1 MHKGYLS
8 RDIVHMQWRFSKCHE
23 VWDRISRKPREI
35 ETPLQRNTDRKRNMA
50 NRMVTWSTWWRY
62 SIGWIDFR
70 ISVVHHIVS
79 ESSSVSVFWRTRCLH
94 GTAPPYFA
102 ETLQRTSDMSA
113 RRHLQ
118 SAATPTLVVPS
129 TRRSTLGD
137 RAFPVAAARV
147 WNSLPS
153 SLRGVQS
160 LTTFRHSLKAELFDS
175 SFTWLSYCTINMRVF
190 SLILYSAL
198 ATAIAVSRHYN
209 HSLV

>member
-137 RAFPVAAARV
+137 RAFPVAAARGRPRCEESSH
-147 WNSLPS
+147 WRRSDTAWKQNYSIPAFPALPDC
-153 SLRGVQS
+153 
-160 LTTFRHSLKAELFDS
+160 LTA
-175 SFTWLSYCTINMRVF
+175 LSTCVFF